1 MMPNTDYVIKLDL
14 DWFSFTIISVSGS
27 LNLLSAGKRFKAL
40 AKILW
45 ESFTRPFYSVK
56 GAQFIKKLFSLMVI
70 KHRISIYHDICPI
83 LVLSL
88 ISLFHESWGKM
99 IISNMDRVIF
109 SFLHHF
115 IILPLYPLI
124 GKLTTVM
131 GSLSLN
137 MTLTIWSK
145 NLSLCL
151 VWYNSD
157 ESCLILKEHIS
168 D

>member
-1 MMPNTDYVIKLDL
+1 MQTLQ
-14 DWFSFTIISVSGS
+14 
-27 LNLLSAGKRFKAL
+27 AL

-56 GAQFIKKLFSLMVI
+56 GARFIKKPLFSLMMI

-83 LVLSL
+83 LV
-88 ISLFHESWGKM
+88 ISLFSFHDSWGKM

-151 VWYNSD
+151 VWYKSN